1 DRVAEKI
8 CIWSF
13 AKSFIEISRMRRGI
27 MDQWKKTTCVL
38 CVNFCGLEVLVE
50 NNQIMKARG
59 GR

>member
-1 DRVAEKI
+1 
-8 CIWSF
+8 
-13 AKSFIEISRMRRGI
+13 

-38 CVNFCGLEVLVE
+38 CVNFCGLEALIE

>member
-1 DRVAEKI
+1 
-8 CIWSF
+8 
-13 AKSFIEISRMRRGI
+13 